1 VVGCHGEAYSFLDG
15 NFRYH
20 HISIAPKDRYKTS
33 FITNWG
39 AFIWRVMPFGVN
51 NEPST
56 FQKVVTKA
64 LKNISRYFY
73 EVFFG

>member
-1 VVGCHGEAYSFLDG
+1 MAGCETYSFLDG
-15 NFRYH
+15 YFRYH
-20 HISIAPKDRYKTS
+20 HISIALKDIYKTL

-39 AFIWRVMPFGVN
+39 AFIWVMPFGVN

-56 FQKVVTKA
+56 FQKVVTKTF
-64 LKNISRYFY
+64 KKISRYFY